1 MSLAFGE
8 CLARTGE
15 CVEALDLFDG
25 LLAKATATLEM
36 PSLLLGRAASYACM
50 DSLPRALAEYGNVGT
65 KYPKSVYSAEAY
77 YRIGI
82 IYQERLDSL
91 KLAADAFARVGNEYA
106 NSEFAS
112 VSLERS
118 GSIKRLLDL
127 QKSAGAGEGAEQ
139 AAEKRFMAAEIQLTK
154 LDDVTMALAGYTAVL
169 DSFPETPVAPKAA
182 YAIAWISQNKL
193 GEKEAA
199 VARYRALVER
209 YPRSYQAKGAL
220 YQLEIAGADSLR
232 AYLQAY
238 RDSALADTTAA
249 SRPAPV
255 APAAPV
261 LPDTLTPAKRGGAG

>member
-1 MSLAFGE
+1 
-8 CLARTGE
+8 
-15 CVEALDLFDG
+15 
-25 LLAKATATLEM
+25 
-36 PSLLLGRAASYACM
+36 
-50 DSLPRALAEYGNVGT
+50 
-65 KYPKSVYSAEAY
+65 VYSAEAN

-91 KLAADAFARVGNEYA
+91 RLAADAFAKVGNEYA

-118 GSIKRLLDL
+118 ASIKRLLDL
-127 QKSAGAGEGAEQ
+127 QKSAGTGESGEQ
-139 AAEKRFMAAEIQLTK
+139 AAEKRFLAAEIQLTR
-154 LDDVTMALAGYTAVL
+154 LGDIPMALAGYTAVL

-182 YAIAWISQNKL
+182 YAIAWIRENKL

-199 VARYRALVER
+199 IERYRALVER

-220 YQLEIAGADSLR
+220 YRLRLAGADSLG

-249 SRPAPV
+249 AKAP
-255 APAAPV
+255 PAAPV
-261 LPDTLTPAKRGGAG
+261 SPDTTAAAKPVSADTLNPAKRGGAG